1 MKTTTIITA
10 IIAIILAV
18 IAPIA
23 YLRSNENAN
32 ATLDETVTNAGGE
45 VTGKDETLLPSDDDA
60 DSADNADN
68 FGGEQDADAGNN
80 GNAETAVGS
89 DLPANA
95 DDDKDV
101 LVLSLID
108 GLNVRSGRG
117 TSYASLGTLDKGDM
131 VAYVSY
137 ADGWYETVYKE
148 RTAYISAN
156 ENYTSLYYMDK
167 GSERAESVIGVG
179 KTLLGYPYVWGS
191 QRYHW
196 GNGVLNTN
204 FVAGE
209 FDCSALTQYAYY
221 KGAGVLLDVTTRT
234 QVKQG
239 TPVGFD
245 DLERGDLMFFT
256 NSSRYN
262 LTGTERVGHVAIYLG
277 DNYILHTASDH
288 AVIEPISPARR
299 AYFIERRRVL

>member
-1 MKTTTIITA
+1 MKITTIITA
-10 IIAIILAV
+10 IIAIFLAV
-18 IAPIA
+18 VAPIA
-23 YLRSNENAN
+23 YLRSNENAD
-32 ATLDETVTNAGGE
+32 APFDDAVTSAGGE
-45 VTGKDETLLPSDDDA
+45 VSFKDDTEAPAYNEANGSGNA
-60 DSADNADN
+60 VNADN
-68 FGGEQDADAGNN
+68 DNE
-80 GNAETAVGS
+80 NAETDVGS
-89 DLPANA
+89 SSSVSA
-95 DDDKDV
+95 DDNKDV
-101 LVLSLID
+101 LVLSLVN
-108 GLNVRSGRG
+108 GLNVRSGKG
-117 TSYASLGTLDKGDM
+117 ASYASLGTLDKGDM

-148 RTAYISAN
+148 RAAYVSAN
-156 ENYTSLYYMDK
+156 ENYTALYYMDK
-167 GSERAESVIGVG
+167 GSERAESVIGVA

-191 QRYHW
+191 QRYHR

-256 NSSRYN
+256 NSSRYR

-288 AVIEPISPARR
+288 AVIEPISPSRR
-299 AYFIERRRVL
+299 AYFIEGRRVL

>member
-1 MKTTTIITA
+1 MKTMTIITA
-10 IIAIILAV
+10 IIAIFLAV
-18 IAPIA
+18 VAPIA

-45 VTGKDETLLPSDDDA
+45 VTGKDDVLLPSDNDG
-60 DSADNADN
+60 DNADD
-68 FGGEQDADAGNN
+68 FGEQDADAGSN

-101 LVLSLID
+101 IVLSLVD

-167 GSERAESVIGVG
+167 GSERAESVIEVG

-256 NSSRYN
+256 NSSRYH

-277 DNYILHTASDH
+277 DNYILHTASDQ
-288 AVIEPISPARR
+288 AVIEPISPSRR
-299 AYFIERRRVL
+299 AYFIEGRRVL

>member
-10 IIAIILAV
+10 VLAIFLAV
-18 IAPIA
+18 VAPIA
-23 YLRSNENAN
+23 YIRSNENAN
-32 ATLDETVTNAGGE
+32 ATLDETVTSAGGE
-45 VTGKDETLLPSDDDA
+45 VSFKDDTEAPAYNEANGSGNA
-60 DSADNADN
+60 VNADN
-68 FGGEQDADAGNN
+68 DNE
-80 GNAETAVGS
+80 NAETDVGS
-89 DLPANA
+89 SSSVSA

-101 LVLSLID
+101 LILSLVD
-108 GLNVRSGRG
+108 GLNLRSGRG
-117 TSYASLGTLDKGDM
+117 AAYPSLGTLDKGDM
-131 VAYVSY
+131 AAYVSY

-156 ENYTSLYYMDK
+156 DNYTSLYYMDK
-167 GSERAESVIGVG
+167 GSERAESVIEVA

-256 NSSRYN
+256 NSSRYD

-288 AVIEPISPARR
+288 AVIEPISPSRR
-299 AYFIERRRVL
+299 SYFIEGRRVL

>member
-1 MKTTTIITA
+1 MQKERKMKTTTIITA
-10 IIAIILAV
+10 IIAIFLAIV
-18 IAPIA
+18 APIA

-45 VTGKDETLLPSDDDA
+45 VTGKDETLLPSDD
-60 DSADNADN
+60 
-68 FGGEQDADAGNN
+68 
-80 GNAETAVGS
+80 V
-89 DLPANA
+89 
-95 DDDKDV
+95 KDV
-101 LVLSLID
+101 LVLSLVD

-117 TSYASLGTLDKGDM
+117 TSCASLGTLDKGDM

-148 RTAYISAN
+148 RAAYVSAN

-191 QRYHW
+191 QRYHR

-209 FDCSALTQYAYY
+209 FDRSALTQYAYY

-262 LTGTERVGHVAIYLG
+262 LTGTERVGHVAVYLG

-299 AYFIERRRVL
+299 AYFIEGRRVL

>member
-10 IIAIILAV
+10 VLAIFLAV
-18 IAPIA
+18 VAPIA
-23 YLRSNENAN
+23 YLRSNANNNAP
-32 ATLDETVTNAGGE
+32 LEETVTSAGGE

-60 DSADNADN
+60 DSADD
-68 FGGEQDADAGNN
+68 FGEQDADAGSN

-101 LVLSLID
+101 LVLSLVN
-108 GLNVRSGRG
+108 GLNVRSGKG
-117 TSYASLGTLDKGDM
+117 ASYASLGTLDKGDM

-148 RTAYISAN
+148 RAAYVSAN
-156 ENYTSLYYMDK
+156 ENYTALYYMDK
-167 GSERAESVIGVG
+167 GSERAESVIGVA

-191 QRYHW
+191 QRYHR

-256 NSSRYN
+256 NSSRYR

-288 AVIEPISPARR
+288 AVIEPISPSRR
-299 AYFIERRRVL
+299 AYFIEGRRVL

>member
-1 MKTTTIITA
+1 MKTMTIITA
-10 IIAIILAV
+10 VLAIFLAV

-23 YLRSNENAN
+23 YIRSNANNNAP
-32 ATLDETVTNAGGE
+32 LEETVTSAGGE
-45 VTGKDETLLPSDDDA
+45 VSFKDDTEAPAYNEANGSGNA
-60 DSADNADN
+60 VNADN
-68 FGGEQDADAGNN
+68 DNE
-80 GNAETAVGS
+80 NAETDVGS
-89 DLPANA
+89 SSSVSA
-95 DDDKDV
+95 DDNKDV
-101 LVLSLID
+101 LVLSLVN
-108 GLNVRSGRG
+108 GLNVRSGKG
-117 TSYASLGTLDKGDM
+117 ASYASLGTLDKGDM

-148 RTAYISAN
+148 RAAYVSAN
-156 ENYTSLYYMDK
+156 ENYTALYYMDK
-167 GSERAESVIGVG
+167 GSERAESVIEVA

-191 QRYHW
+191 ERYHR
-196 GNGVLNTN
+196 GNGILNTN

-288 AVIEPISPARR
+288 AVIEPISPSRR
-299 AYFIERRRVL
+299 SYFIEGRRVL